1 MPVRLLLVLLLMLP
15 GLASASLS
23 AHQLQDLRL
32 QAFAACSN
40 LLAFY
45 NPNQQ
50 AADPRHLERYRQGFA
65 GVRQLLAGQGDS
77 DLDAAQA
84 EMHSWLAELERVP
97 AGQTELYPDRIIPL
111 LKAHARLDR
120 RAAELYAA
128 APPAEQRQLALHR
141 LSLDIERLLLLYQSR
156 AFSLIGMY
164 VLDVDDDTVP
174 GLDGQIL
181 QGFADL
187 KAQWPAHAAELAR
200 LKQNYDF
207 IRPRLLQHDRGWV
220 PGSAAY
226 YLGQITTRL
235 AEIDAGRPV
244 AANPS

>member
-1 MPVRLLLVLLLMLP
+1 MHLRLLLVLLLMLP

-23 AHQLQDLRL
+23 AQRLQDIRL
-32 QAFAACSN
+32 EAFAACSN

-50 AADPRHLERYRQGFA
+50 AADPRHLERYRQGFH
-65 GVRQLLAGQGDS
+65 GVQQLLAGQGD
-77 DLDAAQA
+77 AALEEAAA
-84 EMHSWLAELERVP
+84 EMRSRLEELERVP
-97 AGQTELYPDRIIPL
+97 AGQVELYPDRIIPL
-111 LKAHARLDR
+111 LKAHARLDH

-128 APPAEQRQLALHR
+128 APPAEQRQLTLHR

-156 AFSLIGMY
+156 AFSMIGMY
-164 VLDVDDDTVP
+164 VLDVDDNTVP
-174 GLDGQIL
+174 QLDGQIH

-187 KAQWPAHAAELAR
+187 AAQWPGHSAELAK

-207 IRPRLLQHDRGWV
+207 IRPRLLQHDRAWV

-226 YLGQITTRL
+226 YLGQVTTRL
-235 AEIDAGRPV
+235 AQLDAE
-244 AANPS
+244 

>member
-1 MPVRLLLVLLLMLP
+1 MPVRLLLVLLLALP

-23 AHQLQDLRL
+23 SQRLQDIRL

-45 NPNQQ
+45 NPNQE

-65 GVRQLLAGQGDS
+65 GLQQSLAGQGDAA
-77 DLDAAQA
+77 LEAAQA
-84 EMHSWLAELERVP
+84 EMRRWLAELERVP
-97 AGQTELYPDRIIPL
+97 AGQAEHYPERIIPL
-111 LKAHARLDR
+111 LKAHARLDQ

-128 APPAEQRQLALHR
+128 APPGEPRQLTLHR
-141 LSLDIERLLLLYQSR
+141 LSLDIERLLLLYQTR

-164 VLDVDDDTVP
+164 VLDVDDSTVP
-174 GLDGQIL
+174 RLDGQIL

-187 KAQWPAHAAELAR
+187 KAQWPEHAAELGK

-207 IRPRLLQHDRGWV
+207 IRPRLLQNDRGWV

-226 YLGQITTRL
+226 YLGQITSRL
-235 AEIDAGRPV
+235 AQFDAGP
-244 AANPS
+244 AGGANPS

>member
-1 MPVRLLLVLLLMLP
+1 MLHRLLLVLLLMLP
-15 GLASASLS
+15 GLASASL
-23 AHQLQDLRL
+23 AAQRLQDIRL

-45 NPNQQ
+45 NPNQDE
-50 AADPRHLERYRQGFA
+50 ADPRHLERYRQGFD
-65 GVRQLLAGQGDS
+65 GLQQLLAGQD
-77 DLDAAQA
+77 DAALKEAAA
-84 EMHSWLAELERVP
+84 EMRSVLEEIERVP
-97 AGQTELYPDRIIPL
+97 AGQMELYPERIIPL
-111 LKAHARLDR
+111 MKAHARLEH

-128 APPAEQRQLALHR
+128 APAAEPRQLTLHR

-174 GLDGQIL
+174 QLDGQIL

-187 KAQWPAHAAELAR
+187 KAQWPERATELSK
-200 LKQNYDF
+200 LKQSYDF
-207 IRPRLLQHDRGWV
+207 VRPRLLQHDRAWV

-226 YLGQITTRL
+226 YLGQVTTRL
-235 AEIDAGRPV
+235 AQLDAE
-244 AANPS
+244 